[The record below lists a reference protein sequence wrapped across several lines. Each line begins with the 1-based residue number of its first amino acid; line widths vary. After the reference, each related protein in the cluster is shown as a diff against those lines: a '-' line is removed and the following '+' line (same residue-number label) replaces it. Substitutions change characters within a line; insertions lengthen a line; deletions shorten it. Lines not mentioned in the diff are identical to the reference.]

1 MSSTRTPSLRT
12 RRITAAGLACALV
25 ALVLLVGSDAG
36 RAERGGPGGDS
47 SMQLAPGL
55 APADAAAKPGKGG
68 KGKPKKPN
76 IVVVVTDDQAL
87 STVLPES
94 MPHLFNQIRPRGT
107 TFDRYSVTT
116 PLCCPSRAGYMT
128 GTYGHNNGVLRN
140 HYPDLREKKNVLAS
154 WLQRA
159 GYTTAHIGKF
169 LNDYEKGKLGPAAVA
184 PGWDKWF
191 TELEKRRYYNW
202 KASKNGKVVRF
213 GNDDNDHVTSVTT
226 DYAVRWAKQL
236 SKKKDPFYLQVDY
249 YAPHVSTGRDK
260 RCGSAPVP
268 EPRDERRFD
277 DHSLPTPPSFNEAD
291 VSDKPQDIRER
302 PQLTLDDRATIE
314 RRYRCTLESVFGVDR
329 GMGKI
334 FNALKRR
341 KELNDTVFVY
351 TSDNGYFYGEHRIVK
366 GKPDPYDENLRMP
379 LTIVVPPKYLGGADP
394 VPVSSAPVANIDLAP
409 TLMDL
414 ARGKPCRRRGVC
426 RTFDGRSLMPILD
439 GEGGFPNDRAIG
451 IEIEGCQYRGVRQGD
466 YVYIEH
472 SDMENGECVRTDTEL
487 YDLSKDP
494 WQLDNLFPAPPLSPT
509 SNVIQRMHDLTVRLE
524 DCSGIEGRDPAPA
537 SGHYCQ

>member
-1 MSSTRTPSLRT
+1 MSSMRTSSLRT
-12 RRITAAGLACALV
+12 RRLTAAGLACALG
-25 ALVLLVGSDAG
+25 LLVFLVAGSG
-36 RAERGGPGGDS
+36 VGQAERGG
-47 SMQLAPGL
+47 A
-55 APADAAAKPGKGG
+55 

-76 IVVVVTDDQAL
+76 IVVVVTDDQAR
-87 STVLPES
+87 STILPET
-94 MPHLFNQIRPRGT
+94 MPNLFSQVRPRGT
-107 TFDRYSVTT
+107 TFDRYSVVT
-116 PLCCPSRAGYMT
+116 PLCCPSRAAYMT
-128 GTYGHNNGVLRN
+128 GSYGHNNGVLRN
-140 HYPDLREKKNVLAS
+140 HYPDLRQKKNVLSS

-159 GYTTAHIGKF
+159 GYTTAHVGKF
-169 LNDYEKGKLGPAAVA
+169 LNDYEKGKLGAAAVA
-184 PGWDKWF
+184 PGWDMWF

-213 GNDDNDHVTSVTT
+213 GNDDDDHVTSVTT
-226 DYAVRWAKQL
+226 DYAVRWAKRL
-236 SKKKDPFYLQVDY
+236 AKKKDPFYLQVDY

-260 RCGSAPVP
+260 RCGAAPVP
-268 EPRDERRFD
+268 EPRDEHRFD
-277 DHSLPTPPSFNEAD
+277 DHSLPAPPSFNEAD

-314 RRYRCTLESVFGVDR
+314 RRYRCTLESVYGVDR

-341 KELNDTVFVY
+341 KELDDTVFVY

-366 GKPDPYDENLRMP
+366 GKPDPYEENVRMP
-379 LTIVVPPKYLGGADP
+379 LTIVVPPKYLGGARP
-394 VPVSSAPVANIDLAP
+394 VPVSDSPVANIDLAP
-409 TLMDL
+409 TLMEL
-414 ARGKPCRRRGVC
+414 ARGKPCRRAGVC
-426 RTFDGRSLMPILD
+426 RTFDGRSLVPVID

-472 SDMENGECVRTDTEL
+472 SAMENGQCVRTDTEL

-494 WQLDNLFPAPPLSPT
+494 WQLDNLFPAPPLSQT
-509 SNVIQRMHDLTVRLE
+509 ANVIQRMHDLTVRIE
-524 DCSGIEGRDPAPA
+524 DCQGIEGRDPAPA